1 GREAGI
7 PVHIAHIKA
16 LGVDVQG
23 QTGAIIAQIEAARKA
38 GQVVHADQYPWSA
51 SGTGLSAA
59 LMPRWAQDGGRA
71 AMLRRFDDPAAM
83 AKMRPEIA

>member
-1 GREAGI
+1 TIGLKGAVAEAIEIGREAGI

-59 LMPRWAQDGGRA
+59 LMPRWAQD
-71 AMLRRFDDPAAM
+71 
-83 AKMRPEIA
+83 